1 MRNSVVE
8 LILSIMTTV
17 ISTKAPLLTVSQTT
31 EFVKD
36 IDEVCK
42 LADLNK
48 LKEVFSKYS
57 LSDKDA
63 EDMIIRGRYI
73 FRLFNNREK
82 RIRVLSAESRF
93 TKCVFCEFGK
103 TVKAYDLE
111 YEARQGEIA
120 VIYTGSF
127 AISFEIE
134 DQMLMGYGFCNGYL
148 SKNEMEELSKS

>member
-8 LILSIMTTV
+8 LIHFIMTPV
-17 ISTKAPLLTVSQTT
+17 ISSQDSLLTAYQTI

-36 IDEVCK
+36 IDEACK

-48 LKEVFSKYS
+48 LKAVLSKHN

-63 EDMIIRGRYI
+63 EDIVIRGRYV
-73 FRLFNNREK
+73 FNLFNNKEK
-82 RIRVLSAESRF
+82 GIRVLNSISRF

-103 TVKAYDLE
+103 TVKAYDVE
-111 YEARQGEIA
+111 YEQREGDIT

-134 DQMLMGYGFCNGYL
+134 NEMLKGYGFCNGYL
-148 SKNEMEELSKS
+148 SKKEMEELI